1 MNNQDQ
7 VAGRKRAYL
16 YDLRPVRLS
25 ASYWGVSAM
34 AVQPLL
40 AIAGL
45 TMRFGGLV
53 AVQDLTLS
61 VQRGEIV
68 GLIGPNGAGK
78 TTVFNCISRFYT
90 PQAGTISFDGRDI
103 TRAASHNVI
112 RYGIYRTVQNVELCR
127 SMTVLETL
135 LVGQHTRLR
144 GGMLR
149 DGLRLP
155 QARREESAARA
166 WADEVLESLQLLA
179 YRDRVVAT
187 LPFGIQK
194 MVELARAVVSRPQLV
209 LLDEPA
215 AGADTH
221 ETAELIEVIRQ
232 VRERFELSVL
242 LVEHDM
248 SLVMGLCRRLYVL
261 DFGKLIAAGA
271 PADIQRDP
279 AVIEAYLGEV
289 TTM

>member
-1 MNNQDQ
+1 
-7 VAGRKRAYL
+7 
-16 YDLRPVRLS
+16 
-25 ASYWGVSAM
+25 
-34 AVQPLL
+34 
-40 AIAGL
+40 
-45 TMRFGGLV
+45 
-53 AVQDLTLS
+53 
-61 VQRGEIV
+61 
-68 GLIGPNGAGK
+68 
-78 TTVFNCISRFYT
+78 
-90 PQAGTISFDGRDI
+90 
-103 TRAASHNVI
+103 VI
-112 RYGIYRTVQNVELCR
+112 RYGISRTFQNVELCR

-144 GGMLR
+144 GGVLR

-155 QARREESAARA
+155 QARRQERAARA
-166 WADEVLESLQLLA
+166 WADEVLDSLQLLA

-221 ETAELIEVIRQ
+221 ETAELVEVIRE
-232 VRERFELSVL
+232 VRERFDLSVL

-248 SLVMGLCRRLYVL
+248 SLVMGLCCRLYVL
-261 DFGKLIAAGA
+261 DFGKLIAAGS
-271 PADIQRDP
+271 PGDIQRDP

-289 TTM
+289 ATI

>member
-1 MNNQDQ
+1 
-7 VAGRKRAYL
+7 
-16 YDLRPVRLS
+16 
-25 ASYWGVSAM
+25 
-34 AVQPLL
+34 
-40 AIAGL
+40 
-45 TMRFGGLV
+45 
-53 AVQDLTLS
+53 
-61 VQRGEIV
+61 
-68 GLIGPNGAGK
+68 
-78 TTVFNCISRFYT
+78 
-90 PQAGTISFDGRDI
+90 
-103 TRAASHNVI
+103 
-112 RYGIYRTVQNVELCR
+112 
-127 SMTVLETL
+127 
-135 LVGQHTRLR
+135 
-144 GGMLR
+144 
-149 DGLRLP
+149 
-155 QARREESAARA
+155 
-166 WADEVLESLQLLA
+166 
-179 YRDRVVAT
+179 VVAT

-261 DFGKLIAAGA
+261 DFGKLIAAGS

-289 TTM
+289 ATI